1 MGEQIRVANI
11 NGKYTIIAALIAGV
25 FSLWLLQLA
34 FILIKILKK
43 KMKHL
48 GQKKWNYTKKILI
61 GKTRIIFSKNNL
73 MN

>member
-34 FILIKILKK
+34 FILIIILRNCSKI
-43 KMKHL
+43 
-48 GQKKWNYTKKILI
+48 TCDFI
-61 GKTRIIFSKNNL
+61 
-73 MN
+73 